1 MSDKLFNVE
10 ETMKKFATKSR
21 MSLQLKEEKA
31 NINVKKGTRDG
42 TKIQINLYSQK
53 DIDAMLK
60 FKDTRNHP
68 SKGGE

>member
-1 MSDKLFNVE
+1 MSEKLFNVE
-10 ETMKKFATKSR
+10 ETMQKLGIKSR

-31 NINVKKGTRDG
+31 NITVKKGTRGG
-42 TKIQINLYSQK
+42 TKVQINLYTQK

-68 SKGGE
+68 EKGK